1 MNSGDSS
8 VVGVSTGSG
17 AASVG
22 EILERSYSSGAVYTP
37 QNPNRFSTRSASDAS
52 RSSSRPT
59 PAASGFNLRV
69 DQPVQNVELG
79 TSAYIRDQGALDGN
93 NASWRWYRSVE
104 TYVCSNEG
112 CKSKDEKREALFEYV
127 CFQNKARFCSTQCL
141 KESWAK
147 QKAINQFCK
156 PVLVDGDPKTQDAA
170 NEDLLNGASP
180 HVMEAQEKKFEFVGS
195 VREYLPTAEDVHR
208 ILKCE
213 VTSHSGLSSSM
224 NTRMVLPF
232 PEMPPQRPVVYAQAQ
247 HPVTPDRIRVVTY
260 NVLAS
265 IYATSSMFSYCPM
278 WALNWNYRKGRI
290 LNEIIGYDADILC
303 MQEVQADHFESFL
316 YPQLSA
322 IGYEGL
328 YKKKTRE
335 AFGPKGRIDGCA
347 IFYKR
352 SKFTLRVNNVIE
364 FNEAAMKMASEDR
377 FENPIPMEGD
387 NTNSINRLLRDN
399 VAQIC
404 VLEMVGQYGVPMQ
417 ICVSNVHVFWD
428 PKFADVKLWQ
438 THILVKELQNFIAQ
452 NDLPLILMGDF
463 NSEPSSSVYEF
474 MHNGQVPADHS
485 DLAKD
490 LIGILP
496 KVERLRHDLALAS
509 AYDAVMGKEPE
520 FTNYTGHY
528 KGTLDYIWY
537 SADRLAPTAALDIP
551 SAAELEEDCGGK
563 HGGMPHTKYP
573 SDHFSMCCDFSFI
586 DRQMLHQQQ

>member
-1 MNSGDSS
+1 MSSDDSS
-8 VVGVSTGSG
+8 VVGASPSLG
-17 AASVG
+17 ASSVG
-22 EILERSYSSGAVYTP
+22 EILERSYSSGATYTP
-37 QNPNRFSTRSASDAS
+37 QQPNRFFTRSASDAS
-52 RSSSRPT
+52 YSGSRPT
-59 PAASGFNLRV
+59 PKKTGFNLRV

-79 TSAYIRDQGALDGN
+79 ISAYVRDQGALDAN
-93 NASWRWYRSVE
+93 NASWQWYRSLE

-112 CKSKDEKREALFEYV
+112 CKSKDEKRQALFEYV
-127 CFQNKARFCSTQCL
+127 CFENKARFCSTQCL
-141 KESWAK
+141 KESWGK
-147 QKAINQFCK
+147 QKAINQFRK
-156 PVLVDGDPKTQDAA
+156 SVLVDGDPKTQNAA
-170 NEDLLNGASP
+170 DEDVLNGGAP
-180 HVMEAQEKKFEFVGS
+180 YVTETEEKKFEFVS
-195 VREYLPTAEDVHR
+195 STREYLPTAEDVHR
-208 ILKCE
+208 LLKCE
-213 VTSHSGLSSSM
+213 VASHSGLSSSICS
-224 NTRMVLPF
+224 RMVLPF
-232 PEMPPQRPVVYAQAQ
+232 PEMPPQRAVVYAQAQ
-247 HPVTPDRIRVVTY
+247 HPVTADRIRVVTY
-260 NVLAS
+260 NILAS
-265 IYATSSMFSYCPM
+265 IYATSTMFGYCPI
-278 WALNWNYRKGRI
+278 WALAWNFRKGRI
-290 LNEIIGYDADILC
+290 LNEIIGYDADVLC

-347 IFYKR
+347 MFYKR

-364 FNEAAMKMASEDR
+364 FNEAAMKMANEDR
-377 FENPIPMEGD
+377 FHNPIPMEGD

-404 VLEMVGQYGVPMQ
+404 VLEMVGQYGVPIQ
-417 ICVSNVHVFWD
+417 ICVSNVHIFWD

-438 THILVKELQNFIAQ
+438 AHILVKELQNFIAQ

-463 NSEPSSSVYEF
+463 NSEPKSSVYELLQK
-474 MHNGQVPADHS
+474 GRVSQDHS

-509 AYDAVMGKEPE
+509 AYETVLGEEPV
-520 FTNYTGHY
+520 FTNYTANY

-537 SADRLAPTAALDIP
+537 SADRLVPTAALDIP
-551 SAAELEEDCGGK
+551 SPVELEENCGKG
-563 HGGMPHTKYP
+563 GGMPHTKYP

>member
-1 MNSGDSS
+1 MSGVVENAKASS
-8 VVGVSTGSG
+8 VIGQTSNG
-17 AASVG
+17 ASVG

-37 QNPNRFSTRSASDAS
+37 VNPSRYNTRSASDA
-52 RSSSRPT
+52 RTT
-59 PAASGFNLRV
+59 PAHRTFTVRIE
-69 DQPVQNVELG
+69 QPVQSVDLEAR
-79 TSAYIRDQGALDGN
+79 AYIRDEGAVDSN
-93 NASWRWYRSVE
+93 NASWQWSRTTELYM
-104 TYVCSNEG
+104 CSNES
-112 CKSKDEKREALFEYV
+112 CPNADEAKEA
-127 CFQNKARFCSTQCL
+127 
-141 KESWAK
+141 
-147 QKAINQFCK
+147 
-156 PVLVDGDPKTQDAA
+156 
-170 NEDLLNGASP
+170 
-180 HVMEAQEKKFEFVGS
+180 KFEFVCFEKRARFCCMACLKQGWS
-195 VREYLPTAEDVHR
+195 KHKAINKFVETKLPKNDEKGQIAMIEDTLNGFGPNAIKEVGKTFENVAFTREYQPTADDVGR
-208 ILKCE
+208 ILK
-213 VTSHSGLSSSM
+213 VDILSHSGFSASRCS
-224 NTRMVLPF
+224 RMVLPF
-232 PEMPPQRPVVYAQAQ
+232 PEMPPPRPVVYAQAQ
-247 HPVTPDRIRVVTY
+247 HPVTNERIRVVTY
-260 NVLAS
+260 NILAS
-265 IYATSSMFSYCPM
+265 IYATQTMFSYCPM
-278 WALNWNYRKGRI
+278 WALSWNFRKGLI
-290 LNEIIGYDADILC
+290 LNELISYDADILC

-316 YPQLSA
+316 YPQLSQQ
-322 IGYEGL
+322 GYEGL

-347 IFYKR
+347 MFYKR
-352 SKFTLRVNNVIE
+352 NKFQLRVNNVIE
-364 FNEAAMKMASEDR
+364 FNEAALKMSNEDR
-377 FENPIPMEGD
+377 FANPIPMEG
-387 NTNSINRLLRDN
+387 NNENSIQRLLRDN

-404 VLEMVGQYGVPMQ
+404 VLEMMGQYNVPIQ
-417 ICVSNVHVFWD
+417 ICVSNVHIFWD

-438 THILVKELQNFIAQ
+438 SHILVKELQNFIAQ